1 MATDITTREPAVI
14 TLPGGLP
21 ALIEG
26 AGDRAAWRF
35 VEFFTATI
43 RNVNTRAAY
52 ARAVARFL
60 AWCEGEGL
68 SDFQAI
74 RPVVVAAYIET
85 FPGAAP
91 SVKQHLAAIR
101 QCFDW
106 LVAGG
111 VLENNP
117 AASVRGRGVSSNGAE
132 NRVRTSSLLDRCAI
146 TVYSRGYGNP

>member
-1 MATDITTREPAVI
+1 MATHIVPQTPAVI
-14 TLPGGLP
+14 ALPGGLP
-21 ALIEG
+21 ALIES

-35 VEFFTATI
+35 VDFFTATI
-43 RNVNTRAAY
+43 RNVNTREAY

-68 SDFQAI
+68 YDLQAI

-106 LVAGG
+106 LVTGG
-111 VLENNP
+111 VLEANP
-117 AASVRGRGVSSNGAE
+117 AALSSKRA
-132 NRVRTSSLLDRCAI
+132 RRPC
-146 TVYSRGYGNP
+146 

>member
-1 MATDITTREPAVI
+1 MATDIVTQTPAVI

-21 ALIEG
+21 ALIES
-26 AGDRAAWRF
+26 AGERTAWRF
-35 VEFFTATI
+35 VDFFTATI

-60 AWCEGEGL
+60 SWCEGEGICNL
-68 SDFQAI
+68 EAI

-106 LVAGG
+106 LVSGG
-111 VLENNP
+111 VLESNP
-117 AASVRGRGVSSNGAE
+117 AASSEIRHQKGQDAGAE
-132 NRVRTSSLLDRCAI
+132 QRAGHSPDRLD
-146 TVYSRGYGNP
+146 